1 MVAPG
6 IDFLG
11 GVTEKLALHPFDLL
25 GIRARSVEDP
35 LGQEKSR
42 NAPRFVPHGEQHIL
56 YDRYAAEVWKVAIP
70 KQRS

>member
-6 IDFLG
+6 IDFFG
-11 GVTEKLALHPFDLL
+11 GVTEKFALHALELL
-25 GIRARSVEDP
+25 GVRARSVEDP